1 MFYFLSFIATDWV
14 TGGLNNAAP
23 ASTAVFLI
31 KKKIKRGKEAAPPLP
46 YQGGR
51 ASEGNAIIL
60 LNVQSK

>member
-1 MFYFLSFIATDWV
+1 MQLLLLLPF
-14 TGGLNNAAP
+14 
-23 ASTAVFLI
+23 FLI
-31 KKKIKRGKEAAPPLP
+31 KKKNKIKRGKEAAPPLP